1 MKCSISKESKYFLE
15 LYTNN
20 LQFTMTKVF
29 MKGIGDEPIFAVTKS
44 RVIKANNT
52 MNK

>member
-44 RVIKANNT
+44 RVIKTNNVI
-52 MNK
+52 NK